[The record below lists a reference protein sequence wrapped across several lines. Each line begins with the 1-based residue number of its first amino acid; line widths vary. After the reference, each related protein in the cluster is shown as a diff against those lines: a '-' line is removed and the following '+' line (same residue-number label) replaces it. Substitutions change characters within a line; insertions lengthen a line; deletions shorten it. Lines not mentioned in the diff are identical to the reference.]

1 MSNHIIRAILVTFT
15 LLYGTCVV
23 LVFGSDRLHSMS
35 LAVESGKISPE
46 RGIALIDAAIK
57 LDPLS
62 AELYSRKYAI
72 FFSEAKK
79 NKLKAGDLSYEIRL
93 QFMARAIALCPAWP
107 AYHFHYALTV
117 EKVTPRL
124 SKMAVQHMLS
134 EFKKAATLGPT
145 TQRYKDQYESRLKK
159 YK

>member
-1 MSNHIIRAILVTFT
+1 MVNRSVQMVLIVFT
-15 LLYGTCVV
+15 LIFGCCV
-23 LVFGSDRLHSMS
+23 LSVFSADRLHSMS
-35 LAVESGKISPE
+35 LAVESGKISAE

-57 LDPLS
+57 LDPLN
-62 AELYSRKYAI
+62 AELYSRKYRI
-72 FFSEAKK
+72 FFDEAKK
-79 NKLKAGDLSYEIRL
+79 KKLKSGDLSYEIRL

-134 EFKKAATLGPT
+134 EFKKAAELGPT